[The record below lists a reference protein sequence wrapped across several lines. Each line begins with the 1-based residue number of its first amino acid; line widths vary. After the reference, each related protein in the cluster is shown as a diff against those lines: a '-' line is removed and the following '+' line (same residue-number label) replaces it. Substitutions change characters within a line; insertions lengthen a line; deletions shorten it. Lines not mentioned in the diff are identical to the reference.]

1 MRYRDAIRLNSRHD
15 NVVKEATTQIM
26 KSRLLKIIW
35 IIGLTVF
42 IGGCA
47 HYTPR
52 LVNLTP
58 ELMTTNP
65 SGIYT
70 LTLLLD
76 SENKPNETKAN
87 VVIGGAIYAMVP
99 KTGKNNVL
107 TFDYSI
113 PSSVNRAKYY
123 YEILDEK
130 GKVLSKTEV
139 FDLRL
144 TNRYVVEL
152 ESVRAQPGEAIS
164 VLGKGFR
171 AEDKILFDD
180 KPIETR
186 YVSENQ
192 LEFDVPVMRGG
203 EDYRIT
209 LQTAAGSIAI
219 GTFRIDYSEMRSM
232 PSRLVLLEGQTG
244 TIVFTIDKEAPVGG
258 VPLSMKLNP
267 PNLLEFDEASIAEG
281 TRSVNLQ
288 VMGGAP
294 GKGILHVQAAAHN
307 EIVIPVEIQNRVV
320 EITPVVV
327 NPKE

>member
-1 MRYRDAIRLNSRHD
+1 
-15 NVVKEATTQIM
+15 M

-35 IIGLTVF
+35 IIGLTML

-52 LVNLTP
+52 VVNLTP
-58 ELMTTNP
+58 ELMPTNP

-76 SENKPNETKAN
+76 SDNKASEPKAN
-87 VVIGGAIYAMVP
+87 VVIGGSIYSMVP
-99 KTGKNNVL
+99 KSGKRNIL

-113 PSSVNRAKYY
+113 PTSINRAKYY
-123 YEILDEK
+123 FEILDKKERI
-130 GKVLSKTEV
+130 VSKSEV

-152 ESVRAQPGEAIS
+152 ESVRAQPGEPIS

-171 AEDKILFDD
+171 AEDKIRFNDRS
-180 KPIETR
+180 IETR
-186 YVSENQ
+186 FISENQ
-192 LEFDVPVMRGG
+192 LEFDVPAMKGG
-203 EDYRIT
+203 VDYRIALET
-209 LQTAAGSIAI
+209 VDGSIMI
-219 GTFRIDYSEMRSM
+219 GLFRIDYSELRSM

-244 TIVFTIDKEAPVGG
+244 TIVFTIDKEAPSGG
-258 VPLSMKLNP
+258 VPLLLQLNQ
-267 PNLLEFDEASIAEG
+267 PNLLEFDEASISEG
-281 TRSVNLQ
+281 TRSVNIQ

-294 GKGILHVQAAAHN
+294 GKGTLHVQAAAHN

-320 EITPVVV
+320 EENPVVV
-327 NPKE
+327 NPED